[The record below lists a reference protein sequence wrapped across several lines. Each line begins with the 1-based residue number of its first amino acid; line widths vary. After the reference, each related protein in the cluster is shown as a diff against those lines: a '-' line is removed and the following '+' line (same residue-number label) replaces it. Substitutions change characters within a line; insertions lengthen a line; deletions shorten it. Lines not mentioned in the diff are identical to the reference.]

1 MIGGKGHW
9 QQPLEKTVFTGQ
21 KKKLSRELCLGSDIP
36 TPGPGILIKPSFKMT
51 HTPQRSL
58 KHYLQKPRQTPD
70 QNAHWQ
76 VKAVRRC
83 AVPPGMWN
91 LAHPSAV
98 NSIVK
103 ESREEQTSCM
113 YMSILNQ
120 VLYADSKHKTTNWPY
135 SDVGSTWGKEKEK
148 KSVPSLF
155 LATSLSLAA
164 IPSLEPEQAVSH
176 IWTGMGS
183 RKLGEDNQNFKRD
196 GSPCDFG
203 PTIYHS
209 QDSE

>member
-76 VKAVRRC
+76 VKAVRRR

-103 ESREEQTSCM
+103 ESREEQTSHM
-113 YMSILNQ
+113 HMSILNQ
-120 VLYADSKHKTTNWPY
+120 VLYTDSKHKTTKWPY
-135 SDVGSTWGKEKEK
+135 SNVGSAWGKEKEK
-148 KSVPSLF
+148 KKNQCLVYSLQPPSLW
-155 LATSLSLAA
+155 LLSHAWSLSRLCL
-164 IPSLEPEQAVSH
+164 ISE
-176 IWTGMGS
+176 
-183 RKLGEDNQNFKRD
+183 LGWGQE
-196 GSPCDFG
+196 S
-203 PTIYHS
+203 
-209 QDSE
+209 